1 MSESGPRP
9 WGVQGDLFTD
19 TGVPVGSAEGTSRHD
34 GLARRLPPGVRL
46 GSSSWSFPGWAG
58 IVYDRPAD
66 QRLLSRFGLAAYA
79 RHPLLRAT
87 CVDRSW
93 YGPLEPRVWRRWS
106 GQVPDDFRFV
116 IKADRALTT
125 PAGGHFLDAD
135 FARERVVEP
144 AREGLGDAL
153 AAVIHQ
159 FPPLDPRK
167 VGGPG
172 RFAHRLHRFL
182 AALPREPRPA
192 VEIRNGDLLTP
203 DYVAAL
209 AEGGGV
215 HVHVV
220 HPGAAPLR
228 RQLARIPPASG
239 GIFLSRWMLRPALGY
254 EEARELY
261 DPFDRL
267 EAPDTDTRGVL
278 ARAVREASE
287 AGAPSLVIVNNK
299 AEGSA
304 PLSVVELAR
313 EIAGERAPGPG

>member
-19 TGVPVGSAEGTSRHD
+19 TGVPVGSAGGTSRHD
-34 GLARRLPPGVRL
+34 ELARRLPTGVRL

-66 QRLLSRFGLAAYA
+66 QRLLSRFGLVAYA
-79 RHPLLRAT
+79 RHPLLRTT

-93 YGPLEPRVWRRWS
+93 YGPLEPRVWRRWRD
-106 GQVPDDFRFV
+106 QVPDDFRFV
-116 IKADRALTT
+116 IKAGRALTS
-125 PAGGHFLDAD
+125 PDRGDFLDPD
-135 FARERVVEP
+135 FARETVVEP
-144 AREGLGDAL
+144 ALEGLGDAL

-159 FPPLDPRK
+159 FPPLDPRE
-167 VGGPG
+167 VGGARG
-172 RFAHRLHRFL
+172 FADGLHRFL

-192 VEIRNGDLLTP
+192 VEIRNGELLTR

-209 AEGGGV
+209 SEGGGV

-228 RQLARIPPASG
+228 HQLARIPPGTG
-239 GIFLSRWMLRPALGY
+239 GIFLSRWMLRPALDY

-267 EAPDTDTRGVL
+267 EAPDTDTRGIL
-278 ARAVREASE
+278 ARAVREASG

-313 EIAGERAPGPG
+313 EIVGDGAPGAG